1 MCINSNREVF
11 PLFVFC
17 LIQNNVRD
25 KTNVTYNSAIGV
37 IFGVKKYANQLLKV
51 SLLHYYSK
59 HDFCKICHRW

>member
-1 MCINSNREVF
+1 MCINSNREML

-51 SLLHYYSK
+51 SLLQYNM
-59 HDFCKICHRW
+59 IL